1 MKIYDKARW
10 QIDGG
15 MDKKIVIEHFRF
27 MFSWLDQFNL
37 LTEYGKETK
46 NGSIDEEAIISEEMI
61 NHSGQVFL
69 DRYYDEYISVIQYGV
84 KEDEKLLEKM
94 YFSL

>member
-15 MDKKIVIEHFRF
+15 MDKEIVIKHFEF
-27 MFSWLDQFNL
+27 MFSWLDKYNL

-46 NGSIDEEAIISEEMI
+46 NGIIDEEAIIS
-61 NHSGQVFL
+61 
-69 DRYYDEYISVIQYGV
+69 DRKSVV
-84 KEDEKLLEKM
+84 
-94 YFSL
+94 